1 MNIKSKLLLAGS
13 ALLFSATMAFG
24 AITSNQLATQF
35 QADGYSYIRIKTG
48 LTQIKV
54 EAVKDGTLYEV
65 VYDIATGAT
74 IDTSTHAIGPIDT
87 PDPGVIVRTVP
98 RDFEDHRGGD
108 DDAAD
113 IGDDHG
119 PDHDLLDDHGS
130 DDESDH
136 AGGVDDDSDHDS
148 GAEDDDS
155 DHDSGA
161 EEDDSDHGGNSGRG
175 SRADGEHRGGND
187 SHDD

>member
-24 AITSNQLATQF
+24 AITSDQLASQF

-65 VYDIATGAT
+65 VYDIATGAA

-87 PDPGVIVRTVP
+87 PDPGVIVKAVQ
-98 RDFEDHRGGD
+98 RDFEDHRRGNDNG
-108 DDAAD
+108 AD

-119 PDHDLLDDHGS
+119 PDHGLLGDHGS
-130 DDESDH
+130 NDDGDH
-136 AGGVDDDSDHDS
+136 VGGVDDDSDQGS
-148 GAEDDDS
+148 GAEDDGDK
-155 DHDSGA
+155 
-161 EEDDSDHGGNSGRG
+161 GGDSGRG

-187 SHDD
+187 RDND